1 MLLQDKNWVFLDSS
15 KIFVVYRKI
24 RMAKGLIVFITLLV
38 VSVFL
43 AGCPSLKPERA
54 EHVGPESL
62 KLESV
67 EDKPSAVK
75 SNDIIPYSG
84 ISNQL
89 ESNEVESI
97 EFELNNVE
105 PVITEL
111 NETEQPKVVVEEITP
126 AEPDPSEVEQEI
138 RPVVSFHGKC
148 AEVLKDFVDDQGMV
162 DYTKLRRQ
170 RLKLKAL
177 LRGFENL
184 DLNEYRTWTKEN
196 KIAFWLNAYNIQ
208 MLKIIADNYPIRSE
222 RILRLYPGWGPNSI
236 LHIKG
241 IWTDY
246 KFLVMDEEFTLSE
259 VDKRFFRKEFN
270 DPRIYF
276 ALSRG
281 SLSSP
286 PLRNE
291 PYYGH
296 RLNKQLD
303 DQVKRFLSNPLA
315 LHIDTEKQRV
325 YLSSLFQSSSYGK
338 EFVGK
343 FAIDKKFKD
352 HEPTT
357 RAVLNFITNY
367 VSRDKVS
374 FLEVG
379 NYSVKY
385 MKYDWTINDGS

>member
-1 MLLQDKNWVFLDSS
+1 VFFGSS
-15 KIFVVYRKI
+15 KIFEVYRKI
-24 RMAKGLIVFITLLV
+24 KMAKCLVVFITLLV
-38 VSVFL
+38 VPVFI
-43 AGCPSLKPERA
+43 AGCSSLTPEHA
-54 EHVGPESL
+54 DHTESESL
-62 KLESV
+62 KFEPIEV
-67 EDKPSAVK
+67 KPNAVK
-75 SNDIIPYSG
+75 SNNIKPYNG
-84 ISNQL
+84 ISSQL
-89 ESNEVESI
+89 ESGKVESI
-97 EFELNNVE
+97 EFEINNTE
-105 PVITEL
+105 PVIIEQ
-111 NETEQPKVVVEEITP
+111 NEPEQPKAVVEEVITV
-126 AEPDPSEVEQEI
+126 ESGPSEVEQAIE
-138 RPVVSFHGKC
+138 PAVSLYGKY
-148 AEVLKDFVDDQGMV
+148 AEFLKDFIDDKGMV
-162 DYTKLRRQ
+162 DYTTLRRQ

-177 LRGFENL
+177 LRKFENL
-184 DLNEYRTWTKEN
+184 DSNEYRAWTKEN
-196 KIAFWLNAYNIQ
+196 KIAFWINAYNIQ
-208 MLKIIADNYPIRSE
+208 ILKIITDNYPIRSS

-259 VDKRFFRKEFN
+259 IDKRFFRKEFN
-270 DPRIYF
+270 DPRIFF

-291 PYYGH
+291 PYYGY
-296 RLNKQLD
+296 RLNQQLD
-303 DQVKRFLSNPLA
+303 EQVKRFLSSPLA

-338 EFVGK
+338 EFIDK
-343 FAIDKKFKD
+343 FAIDKKFKGQD
-352 HEPTT
+352 PIT

-374 FLEVG
+374 FLEIG

>member
-1 MLLQDKNWVFLDSS
+1 VFFGSS

-24 RMAKGLIVFITLLV
+24 KMAKCLVVFITSLV
-38 VSVFL
+38 VPVFI
-43 AGCPSLKPERA
+43 AGCLSIQPERA
-54 EHVGPESL
+54 EHAEPESL
-62 KLESV
+62 KLEPV
-67 EDKPSAVK
+67 EAKPNAVE
-75 SNDIIPYSG
+75 SDDIIPYSG

-89 ESNEVESI
+89 ESDKVESI
-97 EFELNNVE
+97 ELELDNAE
-105 PVITEL
+105 PVIVKQ
-111 NETEQPKVVVEEITP
+111 NEPEQPKVAVEEVAP
-126 AEPDPSEVEQEI
+126 AEPGPSGVELAI
-138 RPVVSFHGKC
+138 KPAVSFYGKY
-148 AEVLKDFVDDQGMV
+148 AEVLKDFIDDKGMV
-162 DYTKLRRQ
+162 DYTTLRRQ

-177 LRGFENL
+177 LREFENL
-184 DLNEYRTWTKEN
+184 DPNEYRTWTKEN

-208 MLKIIADNYPIRSE
+208 MLKIITDNYPIRSS

-246 KFLVMDEEFTLSE
+246 KFLVMDEEFALSE
-259 VDKRFFRKEFN
+259 IDKRFFRKEFN
-270 DPRIYF
+270 DPRVYF

-303 DQVKRFLSNPLA
+303 DQVKRFLSRPLA

-338 EFVGK
+338 EFVDK

-374 FLEVG
+374 FLEIG

-385 MKYDWTINDGS
+385 MKYNWTINDGS

>member
-1 MLLQDKNWVFLDSS
+1 MLIRIELDVLLASQR
-15 KIFVVYRKI
+15 IAVVYWKI
-24 RMAKGLIVFITLLV
+24 KMAKCLVVFITLV
-38 VSVFL
+38 VLPVFI
-43 AGCPSLKPERA
+43 AGCTPE
-54 EHVGPESL
+54 ETGPNIIE
-62 KLESV
+62 LEGITSV
-67 EDKPSAVK
+67 LSEAD
-75 SNDIIPYSG
+75 
-84 ISNQL
+84 
-89 ESNEVESI
+89 EVEPDKI
-97 EFELNNVE
+97 EFFGSEPNNIQPDTIEQNE
-105 PVITEL
+105 P
-111 NETEQPKVVVEEITP
+111 EQPEVLVEEVIP
-126 AEPDPSEVEQEI
+126 AEPAAVEVEQAGVEPDEQEI
-138 RPVVSFHGKC
+138 QPAVSFHDKC
-148 AEVLKDFVDDQGMV
+148 AEVLKNFVDDKGMV
-162 DYTKLRRQ
+162 DYTTLRRQ
-170 RLKLKAL
+170 RLKLKAV
-177 LRGFENL
+177 LREFENL
-184 DLNEYRTWTKEN
+184 NPNEYRTWTKEN

-208 MLKIIADNYPIRSE
+208 MLKIITDNYPIQSS

-259 VDKRFFRKEFN
+259 VDKRFFRKEFD
-270 DPRIYF
+270 DPRIFF

-303 DQVKRFLSNPLA
+303 DQVKRFLSSPLA
-315 LHIDTEKQRV
+315 LQIDTEKQRV
-325 YLSSLFQSSSYGK
+325 YLSSLFQLSSYGK
-338 EFVGK
+338 EFMSK

-352 HEPTT
+352 HDPTT

>member
-1 MLLQDKNWVFLDSS
+1 
-15 KIFVVYRKI
+15 
-24 RMAKGLIVFITLLV
+24 MAKRLVVFITSLV
-38 VSVFL
+38 VPVFT
-43 AGCPSLKPERA
+43 AGCLSTKPERT
-54 EHVGPESL
+54 EHIEPESL
-62 KLESV
+62 KLEPV
-67 EDKPSAVK
+67 ADKPNAVK
-75 SNDIIPYSG
+75 SDDIIPYSG

-89 ESNEVESI
+89 ESDKVESI
-97 EFELNNVE
+97 EFGLDNVE
-105 PVITEL
+105 PVIIKQ
-111 NETEQPKVVVEEITP
+111 NEPEQSKVVVEEVTH
-126 AEPDPSEVEQEI
+126 AEPGHGEVEQAGIEPDEQEI
-138 RPVVSFHGKC
+138 KQAVSFHGKC
-148 AEVLKDFVDDQGMV
+148 AEVLNDFVDDQGMV
-162 DYTKLRRQ
+162 DYTTLRRQ

-177 LRGFENL
+177 LWEFENL
-184 DLNEYRTWTKEN
+184 DPNEYRTWTKEN

-208 MLKIIADNYPIRSE
+208 MLKIITDNYPIQSS

-259 VDKRFFRKEFN
+259 IDKRFFRKEFD
-270 DPRIYF
+270 DPRIFF
-276 ALSRG
+276 ALSKG

-303 DQVKRFLSNPLA
+303 DQVKRFLSSPLA
-315 LHIDTEKQRV
+315 LHIDAEKQRV

-338 EFVGK
+338 EFIGK
-343 FAIDKKFKD
+343 YAIDRKFKD
-352 HEPTT
+352 QEPTT

-367 VSRDKVS
+367 VSRDIVS

>member
-1 MLLQDKNWVFLDSS
+1 MLIPDKIG
-15 KIFVVYRKI
+15 IFATQRFVVVYRKI
-24 RMAKGLIVFITLLV
+24 KMAKRLVVFIISLV
-38 VSVFL
+38 VPVFV
-43 AGCPSLKPERA
+43 AGCAPKETEPNI
-54 EHVGPESL
+54 
-62 KLESV
+62 V
-67 EDKPSAVK
+67 EP
-75 SNDIIPYSG
+75 NG
-84 ISNQL
+84 I
-89 ESNEVESI
+89 ESI
-97 EFELNNVE
+97 LSESDQVE
-105 PVITEL
+105 PDKIQSVGSEPNTVQPDMVEQ
-111 NETEQPKVVVEEITP
+111 NEPEQPEVAVEAVEEVTS
-126 AEPDPSEVEQEI
+126 AESGPDEVEQAGVEPDEQEI
-138 RPVVSFHGKC
+138 KPGVSFHDKC
-148 AEVLKDFVDDQGMV
+148 AEVLKDFVDDKGMV
-162 DYTKLRRQ
+162 DYTTLRRQ

-177 LRGFENL
+177 LREFENF
-184 DLNEYRTWTKEN
+184 DSNEYRTWTKEN

-208 MLKIIADNYPIRSE
+208 MLKIITDNYPIQSS

-259 VDKRFFRKEFN
+259 IDKRFFRKEFD

-291 PYYGH
+291 PYYGR

-315 LHIDTEKQRV
+315 LRIDNKKQRV

-338 EFVGK
+338 EFISK
-343 FAIDKKFKD
+343 FSIDKKFKD
-352 HEPTT
+352 QEPNT

-367 VSRDKVS
+367 VSRDIVS

-379 NYSVKY
+379 NYSIKY